1 MKVISVW
8 LCFVTLLITSH
19 RLPAPIIEEA
29 VSTPAAPPEK
39 SRPHRKKETESARKE
54 TPNEQKVSP
63 FAGTWSGTVNGQYRS
78 AEGKEGATIPMN
90 CVIQISNDGKTV
102 SGKWHALGPEV
113 QQSPAISNGST
124 LTWSSQSPTPSAPL
138 STTSNCVLQMTSSTS
153 ATFTCNMTII
163 TGFLKGATYILKAA
177 PTKR

>member
-1 MKVISVW
+1 MKLAPCALALVVFFSA
-8 LCFVTLLITSH
+8 TP
-19 RLPAPIIEEA
+19 RLPAPIQEVRE
-29 VSTPAAPPEK
+29 SPTPAPEQKAKPKRTPSKSNAKPQEEEPAKKAAPSKP
-39 SRPHRKKETESARKE
+39 
-54 TPNEQKVSP
+54 KVSP

-78 AEGKEGATIPMN
+78 AEGQERATVPTN
-90 CVIQISNDGKTV
+90 CEIQISHEGKTV
-102 SGKWHALGPEV
+102 SGKWHAFGPQV

-163 TGFLKGATYILKAA
+163 TGFLKGAT
-177 PTKR
+177 